1 MKKIDKYLQATLAQN
16 ASDMHFVS
24 GDPVRARIHGG
35 LQAIMEERLTI
46 ELVQEAVSEIMDST
60 TRKAFDENDAADFAY
75 EIEDVS
81 RFRVNVFRHLNGV
94 GAIFRAIPSKA
105 MTLDEL
111 NMPEVVRTLCRHTQG
126 MILVTGKRVPENRR
140 RSPP

>member
-1 MKKIDKYLQATLAQN
+1 MKKIDKYLQAALGQN
-16 ASDMHFVS
+16 ASDLHFVS
-24 GDPVRARIHGG
+24 GDPVRARVHGG

-46 ELVQEAVSEIMDST
+46 EIVQGAMSEIMDGT
-60 TRKAFDENDAADFAY
+60 TKKAFEAEDAADFAY

-81 RFRVNVFRHLNGV
+81 RFRVNVFRHLNGI

-111 NMPEVVRTLCRHTQG
+111 KKHLHSLPDHKRT
-126 MILVTGKRVPENRR
+126 
-140 RSPP
+140 